1 MVRIA
6 EVELR
11 SVTKVFGPKARDALE
26 LLNSGLGKQE
36 VEARTGTTVGVYN
49 ASLEIHR
56 GEIFVVMGLSG
67 SGKSTLLRCINRMH
81 DPTAGTVIAGGVN
94 VTELDRKGLQELRR
108 QKFGMVFQR
117 FALFPHRSVRA
128 NVEYGLEVRGVPPD
142 ERGARA
148 EEVLELVGLAGW
160 GDRRPD
166 ELSGGMQQ
174 RVGLA
179 RALAVDPDILLM
191 DEAFSALDPLI
202 KREMQ
207 EELLTLQSQ
216 VQKTIVF
223 ITHDLDEALKLG
235 DRIAVMRAGQIVQI
249 GTPEEIIS
257 RPASEYVA
265 AFTAGVDRSKVL
277 TAGSVMK
284 AADPVIRPKDGPN
297 TALQRMRH
305 HGISSIFMVENDGR
319 LIGLVHAADARK
331 AADLGA
337 ASLMEWVQ
345 RELPLVTEEAS
356 LRDVICAGTHETW
369 PIPVVDKRG
378 RLRGLLVKG
387 AILSALA
394 ETADAPSG
402 EGARENADTGE
413 EETTHAAL

>member
-1 MVRIA
+1 M
-6 EVELR
+6 
-11 SVTKVFGPKARDALE
+11 FGPKAKEALA
-26 LLNSGLGKQE
+26 LLKSGLPKEE
-36 VEARTGTTVGVYN
+36 VEARTGATVGVHD
-49 ASLEIHR
+49 ASFQVRR

-67 SGKSTLLRCINRMH
+67 SGKSTLLRCINRLH
-81 DPTAGTVIAGGVN
+81 DPTAGTVIVGGVD
-94 VTELDRKGLQELRR
+94 VTRLDRKGLQELRR
-108 QKFGMVFQR
+108 KKFGMVFQR

-128 NVEYGLEVRGVPPD
+128 NVEYGLEVKGVPPK
-142 ERGARA
+142 ERAARA
-148 EEVLELVGLAGW
+148 EEMLELVGLAGW

-179 RALAVDPDILLM
+179 RALAADPDILLM

-207 EELLTLQSQ
+207 DELLSLQSQ
-216 VQKTIVF
+216 MMKTIIF

-235 DRIAVMRAGQIVQI
+235 DRIAVMRAGRIVQV

-257 RPASEYVA
+257 RPANEYVA
-265 AFTAGVDRSKVL
+265 AFTSGVDRSKVL

-297 TALQRMRH
+297 SALQRMRR

-331 AADLGA
+331 AADRGA
-337 ASLMEWVQ
+337 TSLVEWVK
-345 RELPLVTEEAS
+345 RDLPAVGEHDS
-356 LRDVICAGTHETW
+356 LRDAIRVGAQENW
-369 PIPVVDKRG
+369 PLPVVDERG
-378 RLRGLLVKG
+378 RLRGVLVKG

-394 ETADAPSG
+394 EEAAAPQENEAPEDA
-402 EGARENADTGE
+402 EGAAHAGTE
-413 EETTHAAL
+413 EDPAHAAF